1 MQEVYDDLRRVAANL
16 MRFEAPGHSL
26 QPTALVHEAF
36 LRAQARE
43 GFSELDMLARKAIL
57 SQEMHRILIDHA
69 RRKKADKRGGK
80 RAIRVSLD
88 ETIGTLSA
96 PWIEIIALEQALV
109 RLEAEDPQ
117 TARMIELRF
126 FGGFTEVEIGRHL
139 GLARRT
145 VQKRWAWARA
155 WLQAELHFRRRSAF

>member
-1 MQEVYDDLRRVAANL
+1 MQEVYDDLRRVAAKL

-36 LRAQARE
+36 LRAQARD
-43 GFSELDMLARKAIL
+43 GFTELDALTRKAIL
-57 SQEMHRILIDHA
+57 SQEMRRVLIDHA

-80 RAIRVSLD
+80 RAVRVSMD
-88 ETIGTLSA
+88 ESIGTLSR
-96 PWIEIIALEQALV
+96 PWIEVIALETALV
-109 RLEAEDPQ
+109 HLEREDPQ
-117 TARMIELRF
+117 AARMIELRF
-126 FGGFTEVEIGRHL
+126 FGGLTEVEIGRYL

-155 WLQAELHFRRRSAF
+155 WLQSELE